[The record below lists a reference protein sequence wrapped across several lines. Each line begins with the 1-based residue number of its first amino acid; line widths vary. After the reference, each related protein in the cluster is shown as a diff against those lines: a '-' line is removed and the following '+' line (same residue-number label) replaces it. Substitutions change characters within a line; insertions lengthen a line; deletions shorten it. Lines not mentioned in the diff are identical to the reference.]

1 MTRSVVGDVVRTES
15 DSSGDILVV
24 KCERECRVPRGCSE
38 FMVILCE
45 DRLSGFGS
53 LAFRRRQVGHVTGSH
68 SYVINTLECTK
79 LM

>member
-45 DRLSGFGS
+45 DRLSGFGM
-53 LAFRRRQVGHVTGSH
+53 AFRRRQVGHVYGLTFVCH
-68 SYVINTLECTK
+68 
-79 LM
+79 